1 MSGQTLVNDKE
12 RKMKTPNVHFIPEL
26 LPNKNL
32 GTVR

>member
-1 MSGQTLVNDKE
+1 MSGQTTLNGKE
-12 RKMKTPNVHFIPEL
+12 RKMKTQIVRFIPEL